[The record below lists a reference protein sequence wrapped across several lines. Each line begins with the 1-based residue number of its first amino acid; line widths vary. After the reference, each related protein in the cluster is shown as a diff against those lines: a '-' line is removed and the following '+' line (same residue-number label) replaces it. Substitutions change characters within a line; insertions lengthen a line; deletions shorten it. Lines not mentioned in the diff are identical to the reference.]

1 MSARV
6 YPSNATNRHI
16 SWSSSNSGVAQV
28 DRNGNVSGNARGSVT
43 ITAECGG
50 IRRSFTVTVKNVK
63 YGYDLS
69 KGEVRFENIMYTP
82 YIGEGQNADLH
93 IGFITKD
100 TVSDGQLFGSNS
112 GNDGDIFIYIEN
124 SKLVI
129 RSYDKS
135 SSDQTTKYYTI
146 DKTLK
151 ANTEYTLLI
160 TPSSTWGD
168 RGLAYNLLENG
179 KSIINQWVSGAV
191 NKFHSY
197 TGGTYLPGHDGCYAP
212 YKGSANVYL
221 TYIYSIFITA
231 GNFSY
236 NQVKVTST
244 FNGNGIV
251 NSASG
256 KGIINNYSAI
266 KKIYLEY

>member
-1 MSARV
+1 
-6 YPSNATNRHI
+6 
-16 SWSSSNSGVAQV
+16 
-28 DRNGNVSGNARGSVT
+28 
-43 ITAECGG
+43 
-50 IRRSFTVTVKNVK
+50 
-63 YGYDLS
+63 
-69 KGEVRFENIMYTP
+69 MYTP

-112 GNDGDIFIYIEN
+112 GNDGNIFIYIEN

-135 SSDQTTKYYTI
+135 SSDQATKYYTI

-179 KSIINQWVSGAV
+179 KSIINQWVPGAV

-197 TGGTYLPGHDGCYAP
+197 TGGAYQIGR
-212 YKGSANVYL
+212 
-221 TYIYSIFITA
+221 
-231 GNFSY
+231 
-236 NQVKVTST
+236 
-244 FNGNGIV
+244 
-251 NSASG
+251 ASCR
-256 KGIINNYSAI
+256 
-266 KKIYLEY
+266 ERV